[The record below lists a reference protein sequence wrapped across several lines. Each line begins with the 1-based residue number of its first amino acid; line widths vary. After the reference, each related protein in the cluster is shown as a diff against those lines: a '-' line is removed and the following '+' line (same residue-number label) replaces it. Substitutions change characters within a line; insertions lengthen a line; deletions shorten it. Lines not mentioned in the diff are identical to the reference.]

1 MADVPQSRMLIKEE
15 ENMND
20 QTCMICGRK
29 AVQKGYCNLH
39 AKAFDNILSKYECWR
54 KALDLAWKE
63 YLREIA
69 ENSLT
74 GEWARQVAEHLART
88 EDKR

>member
-1 MADVPQSRMLIKEE
+1 MSNEEKERMNNQECAVCDRMAVK
-15 ENMND
+15 
-20 QTCMICGRK
+20 
-29 AVQKGYCNLH
+29 KGYCSVH
-39 AKAFDNILSKYECWR
+39 TKAFDSIILKYEYWR
-54 KALDLAWKE
+54 KALDVTWKE

-88 EDKR
+88 EAEK